1 LTHGWLRL
9 KFPESPIIWAT
20 PLRRCPNAFV
30 DQCRSHDRRI
40 GVAAVV
46 AIEPSFAGE
55 TSVAVPAPIVGAGIP
70 ALMAIGG
77 SYWALRKRRKR

>member
-1 LTHGWLRL
+1 MPLLTSLLRM
-9 KFPESPIIWAT
+9 SA
-20 PLRRCPNAFV
+20 AV
-30 DQCRSHDRRI
+30 

-55 TSVAVPAPIVGAGIP
+55 VNPAVPAPIVGAGIP

>member
-1 LTHGWLRL
+1 MHSLTDVVRM
-9 KFPESPIIWAT
+9 IA
-20 PLRRCPNAFV
+20 A
-30 DQCRSHDRRI
+30 I

-55 TSVAVPAPIVGAGIP
+55 TPVAVPAPIVGAGIP